1 MASHLVLVVNVCYIL
16 STYTYREAF
25 MRYVVVMVIGFVLIL
40 GGTALA
46 FGPRCDPA
54 GIQSGVAPCPD
65 PEREAAKEKALEERA
80 AKKAKAKVDAQKKK
94 AQAAQQGKA
103 PGQEAPA
110 GESQKL

>member
-1 MASHLVLVVNVCYIL
+1 VLYFT
-16 STYTYREAF
+16 TYTYEEAF
-25 MRYVVVMVIGFVLIL
+25 MRYVVVVVIGFLLIF

-65 PEREAAKEKALEERA
+65 PEREAAKEKAQQERA
-80 AKKAKAKVDAQKKK
+80 AKKAKAKADAQKKK
-94 AQAAQQGKA
+94 DQAAEQAKT

-110 GESQKL
+110 AENQKL